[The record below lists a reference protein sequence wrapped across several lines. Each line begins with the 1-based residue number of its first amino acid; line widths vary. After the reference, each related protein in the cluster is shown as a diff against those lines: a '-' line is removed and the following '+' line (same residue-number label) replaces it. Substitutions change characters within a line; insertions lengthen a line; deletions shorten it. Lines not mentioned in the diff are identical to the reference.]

1 MNQLR
6 NINGLGAIVAGLIL
20 VMASGCATTGLSGD
34 RSGAKRA
41 DNSTADVAVNK
52 DVIQFSNFS
61 SGPESHILV
70 IDPIGRKIGY
80 DLENGVELNEIPAG
94 NYSGQAVAQQV
105 SIRNPIAGS
114 YTFVIG
120 GSHVGAFEAGIT
132 YAEDKVLDSRDFRGE
147 IQDGNAFY
155 AIIDLNPESREPLQF
170 SVFQYN

>member
-1 MNQLR
+1 M
-6 NINGLGAIVAGLIL
+6 AGVIF
-20 VMASGCATTGLSGD
+20 VIASGCATVPSGGSP
-34 RSGAKRA
+34 SGSNDPDHSRVAK
-41 DNSTADVAVNK
+41 TASNK

-61 SGPESHILV
+61 SGSQSHILV

-80 DLENGVELNEIPAG
+80 DPENGVELNEVPTG
-94 NYSGQAVAQQV
+94 DYSGQAVAQQV
-105 SIRNPIAGS
+105 SIRHPIAGS

-132 YAEDKVLDSRDFRGE
+132 YAEDKLVDSRDFKGE
-147 IQDGNAFY
+147 IQEGNAFY